1 MLSDAGRIV
10 VVDLQSASSSSWEGL
25 TCTLF
30 TFVGSLDGGDGA
42 SEGAAPLVAG
52 GESAS
57 WPRGNVSA
65 RFSSA
70 DLEAAAWAVRATSPA
85 GRVAI
90 VSSAHAASALAPYH
104 VTLRNHREYAR
115 HHGYACI
122 LALVPSATLAGRSPK
137 MAKHY
142 ALGALS
148 AGALGVWDVAVHLDL
163 DAWFASWAPV
173 HIATR
178 GWPQDKALLIPD
190 AAQLWLNSGLL
201 LVRPRAPWARRFFAA
216 VLDAKHAT
224 RSGDGFK
231 RDQPALWATLA
242 AEWAAAGA
250 LPRYG
255 GEAGCPAWRDA
266 CNPDANPVECWHWCF
281 WKPLQRM
288 RGAGGA
294 TWRGLASLDAMP
306 QLHVPPRRLPG
317 APPLHKLCLAT
328 CPSALAR
335 VPGLLCA
342 AMGGSAKPG
351 GACGPP
357 PGADAVS
364 RCNGHGCLKQLAAD
378 GGAWVKHSGHQHWH
392 DALPRCVP
400 LDATQAAARLRST
413 KTCPKA

>member
-216 VLDAKHAT
+216 VLDAKHAA

-250 LPRYG
+250 QVG
-255 GEAGCPAWRDA
+255 WAEAVRNVC
-266 CNPDANPVECWHWCF
+266 
-281 WKPLQRM
+281 
-288 RGAGGA
+288 AG
-294 TWRGLASLDAMP
+294 
-306 QLHVPPRRLPG
+306 
-317 APPLHKLCLAT
+317 
-328 CPSALAR
+328 
-335 VPGLLCA
+335 
-342 AMGGSAKPG
+342 
-351 GACGPP
+351 
-357 PGADAVS
+357 
-364 RCNGHGCLKQLAAD
+364 
-378 GGAWVKHSGHQHWH
+378 
-392 DALPRCVP
+392 
-400 LDATQAAARLRST
+400 
-413 KTCPKA
+413 